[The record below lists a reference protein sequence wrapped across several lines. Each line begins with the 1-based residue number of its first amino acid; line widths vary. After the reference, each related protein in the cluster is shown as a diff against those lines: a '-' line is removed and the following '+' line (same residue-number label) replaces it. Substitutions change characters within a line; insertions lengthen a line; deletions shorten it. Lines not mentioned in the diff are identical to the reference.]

1 MNKTLLLLFT
11 LFMCLSIHAQTETLT
26 NQSILDMVKLG
37 FSEDIIIAKIQN
49 SNNNFDTS
57 IEALKVLKEKGIS
70 DNILMV
76 VLNNSKTNLLGDNN
90 NNIESPKRLG
100 IFINENEELIRVLPS
115 IFSGT
120 KTNTLGSSLSYGL
133 ASSSI
138 KTVLNNSSSSNIVH
152 NTQPE
157 FVFFFANQYDQSYIN
172 NGNNWWFFAA
182 TSPNEFILVEL
193 DKKRKTRELI
203 TGSVNIY
210 AGTNIGVDENSTIPF
225 NIIPLNDYTFK
236 VVPTNP
242 LDPGEY
248 CFLYQGTIPQG
259 EYNNQSAFDFSIP
272 GKASRK
278 SKIEKSKTRNY
289 GDDTYF

>member
-1 MNKTLLLLFT
+1 MKKTLVVIFA
-11 LFMCLSIHAQTETLT
+11 LFMCLGIHAQMETLT
-26 NQSILDMVKLG
+26 NQSILDMKGLG

-49 SNNNFDTS
+49 SNNAFDTS
-57 IEALKVLKEKGIS
+57 IEALKDLKEKGIS

-76 VLNNSKTNLLGDNN
+76 ILNNSNTNSKDDNSN
-90 NNIESPKRLG
+90 SVESSKRLG
-100 IFINENEELIRVLPS
+100 IFISEDQELIRVLPS

-138 KTVLNNSSSSNIVH
+138 KTILNNPVSANIVQ
-152 NTQPE
+152 NVQPE
-157 FVFFFANQYDQSYIN
+157 FVFFFANQNDQSYIN

-182 TSPNEFILVEL
+182 TSPNEFVLVEL

-210 AGTNIGVDENSTIPF
+210 AGTSIGVDENSTIPF
-225 NIIPLNDYTFK
+225 DIIPINDYTFK
-236 VVPTNP
+236 VIPTNP
-242 LDPGEY
+242 LEPGEY
-248 CFLYQGTIPQG
+248 CFLYQGTIPHG
-259 EYNNQSAFDFSIP
+259 GYNNLSAFDFSIP
-272 GKASRK
+272 GEASRK
-278 SKIEKSKTRNY
+278 SKIEKSKLRNY